1 MTSNLQEVG
10 CFKHINNIASIKQQL
25 STVQE
30 VHNSIQTN
38 IGQADQLHLDTGI
51 CTECIVIL
59 EAHLRA
65 E

>member
-1 MTSNLQEVG
+1 MG
-10 CFKHINNIASIKQQL
+10 CFKHINNIASVKQQL

-30 VHNSIQTN
+30 VHNGIQTN
-38 IGQADQLHLDTGI
+38 IGQADQLHLDTRI

-59 EAHLRA
+59 EVHIRV